1 MTSTVRTVRVHVPAV
16 LWLLLSIL
24 SGLFGNRGIAS
35 AARYSNPLE
44 PNHDPDPFV
53 TFSEGYYYFLTSGDD
68 LILDLRITRA
78 RTLEGL
84 KSGQTKVVA
93 PRNSTFMY
101 GFPELHEINGT

>member
-1 MTSTVRTVRVHVPAV
+1 MTSPVRIRVHVPAA
-16 LWLLLSIL
+16 LWVFLSIL

-44 PNHDPDPFV
+44 TNHEGDPFV
-53 TFSEGYYYFLTSGDD
+53 TFTQGYYYFLSAPPELIGD
-68 LILDLRITRA
+68 LMVTRA

-93 PRNSTFMY
+93 PGTY
-101 GFPELHEINGT
+101 GFSFANPELHEINGT